1 VAELE
6 TFPNPGV
13 AEVELAGDELTAICP
28 LTHQPDLYALAI
40 RYRPA
45 TNCLETR
52 SLKRYLVGFRNEEQ
66 FCEALAVRIR
76 DDVASALA
84 VERAAVSVTLTQ
96 KARGGIT
103 ITAMV

>member
-1 VAELE
+1 MPELE

-28 LTHQPDLYALAI
+28 LTHQPDLYTLSI

-45 TNCLETR
+45 ETCLETR
-52 SLKRYLVGFRNEEQ
+52 SLKHYLGGFRNEEQ

-76 DDVASALA
+76 DDVAEALGIGPDA
-84 VERAAVSVTLTQ
+84 VGVTLTQ

-103 ITAMV
+103 ITASV